1 MDVVTLFSG
10 LSNEPELAG
19 LSYLSLTR
27 FIHSASMI
35 KDDILLPQPHAI
47 STSSAP
53 HFLPPSI
60 TEFLGESFSLSQH
73 AVHVLWLAVKDIVW
87 TLPGK
92 NEEQEALGTIFR
104 HHGQPH
110 GIAAHVLYPPMKMC
124 INPECLAHQ
133 RQTLLKKE
141 EARRILIFTQS
152 DGVHCTWSV
161 HLRCQCM
168 LQSFVSSVRSCSFCH

>member
-1 MDVVTLFSG
+1 
-10 LSNEPELAG
+10 
-19 LSYLSLTR
+19 
-27 FIHSASMI
+27 MI

-133 RQTLLKKE
+133 RQMLLKKE

-161 HLRCQCM
+161 HLRCQLCNTNYHYNYAVH
-168 LQSFVSSVRSCSFCH
+168 QGSRTYYTGIPQYIQVAE

>member
-1 MDVVTLFSG
+1 MDVVTLFLG

-19 LSYLSLTR
+19 LLYLSLTH

-47 STSSAP
+47 STSSVL

-87 TLPGK
+87 
-92 NEEQEALGTIFR
+92 
-104 HHGQPH
+104 
-110 GIAAHVLYPPMKMC
+110 
-124 INPECLAHQ
+124 
-133 RQTLLKKE
+133 
-141 EARRILIFTQS
+141 
-152 DGVHCTWSV
+152 
-161 HLRCQCM
+161 
-168 LQSFVSSVRSCSFCH
+168 